1 MLLLLHLKEMFG
13 LMLKVTD
20 KLTLLLMML
29 LLLLRIGGFSQM
41 VTGENCEFLQ
51 ILQLQNEKF
60 SKLRAFDTPFL
71 AAVAAIENGGGDGGD
86 RT

>member
-1 MLLLLHLKEMFG
+1 
-13 LMLKVTD
+13 
-20 KLTLLLMML
+20 
-29 LLLLRIGGFSQM
+29 M